1 MATLSQ
7 DDIEKLFSGAP
18 QYFARNEG
26 PFISVPNPSVAF
38 PFDENLQIRDLT
50 DHCQIEAK
58 AWSGVTAHPHLTR
71 DLNHDAA
78 GKQQA
83 EQRSQSHFYVRCR
96 ERPNMLS
103 LQGLEKGTMGYQ
115 AALEL
120 GVSDALEEEQFGFDS
135 IGKKARAIVDAR
147 EHMLSHEGWLH
158 RIPESEVLGR
168 LQRNGETY
176 RNNTLKKRQ
185 STESYNDLFGHFMRP
200 RYIAL
205 DKKDSHSLTN
215 QIVALLKCLGTAN
228 VWIDL
233 SHVEWRIRLG
243 QILWGQPHG
252 DRLDG
257 DSSIHNTECSSE
269 MAEEKYWLLLQ
280 ILMATE
286 LLIRL
291 DAVTKGEEYG
301 AGSFRPMDVVQFE
314 RAANSTVRWSLLL
327 ARSWLDNIEIVAD
340 GESTQDDAF
349 KQDAPSDDTRSDDDP
364 TLVQTIKAKSASWL
378 AAIAS
383 HMPFSHHHG
392 ANHMTPAFPARHYV
406 VKGRNGQRQVDG
418 LIHFAK
424 KLRWPGIEDYEAR
437 ITTHMKEAVKN
448 KPDTSMCDCGY
459 DAKSKGTTNNDYF
472 GTWDV
477 TCQRGSHRERAR
489 ARRRRLAAA
498 LHPSGWM
505 SKSYVFG
512 LMLPGDGLSH
522 FLMATLL
529 ENDDVAMSKLGS
541 FANLCGGFVYSGMSF
556 WSTSCILGRV
566 LAAGKGSAECM
577 GWVSTDIV
585 PTGVQ
590 DGWLNIDV
598 RDVNGKITRV
608 WRWNHALTGNRG
620 CRESGQKVEDLG
632 KTAP

>member
-1 MATLSQ
+1 MATLGE
-7 DDIEKLFSGAP
+7 DDLEKLFSGAP

-38 PFDENLQIRDLT
+38 PFDEDLQIRDLT

-78 GKQQA
+78 ERQQA
-83 EQRSQSHFYVRCR
+83 ARRSRSHFFVRCR

-103 LQGLEKGTMGYQ
+103 LQGLEKGTMGFQ

-120 GVSDALEEEQFGFDS
+120 GVSDSLEEEQFGFDS

-147 EHMLSHEGWLH
+147 ERMLGHEGWLH

-168 LQRNGETY
+168 MQRNGGIY
-176 RNNTLKKRQ
+176 RDNDLKDRP
-185 STESYNDLFGHFMRP
+185 SRDTYNDLFGNFMRP
-200 RYIAL
+200 RYIAV
-205 DKKDSHSLTN
+205 DKKDTHSLTN
-215 QIVALLKCLGTAN
+215 QIVGLLKCLGAPN

-257 DSSIHNTECSSE
+257 DSSIHDSTCSDE

-280 ILMATE
+280 ILIATE

-291 DAVTKGEEYG
+291 DAVTQGEEYG
-301 AGSFRPMDVVQFE
+301 AGAFRPMDVVQFE
-314 RAANSTVRWSLLL
+314 RAATPTVKWSLLL
-327 ARSWLDNIEIVAD
+327 ARNWLDNIDVVSDEGPCKEEEANPEDAKAD
-340 GESTQDDAF
+340 AADQNGTLA
-349 KQDAPSDDTRSDDDP
+349 RS
-364 TLVQTIKAKSASWL
+364 IKVKSVSWL
-378 AAIAS
+378 ATIAS
-383 HMPFSHHHG
+383 HMPFNR
-392 ANHMTPAFPARHYV
+392 NHIHQTPAYPQRHYV
-406 VKGRNGQRQVDG
+406 IKGRNGQRQVDG

-437 ITTHMKEAVKN
+437 ISTHMREAVKS
-448 KPDTSMCDCGY
+448 KPDTSMCDCGVE
-459 DAKSKGTTNNDYF
+459 KGDSNGGYF

-477 TCQRGSHRERAR
+477 TCQRGNHKERAR

-498 LHPSGWM
+498 LHPSGWL
-505 SKSYVFG
+505 SKSYIFG

-529 ENDDVAMSKLGS
+529 ENDEVAMSKLGS
-541 FANLCGGFVYSGMSF
+541 FANLSGGFVYSDMSF
-556 WSTSCILGRV
+556 WSTSSIVGRV
-566 LAAGKGSAECM
+566 LAAGNGSAECM
-577 GWVSTDIV
+577 GWISTDIV
-585 PTGVQ
+585 PMGVQ
-590 DGWLNIDV
+590 DGWLSIDV
-598 RDVNGKITRV
+598 KDVAGKNQLELVYCCTHT
-608 WRWNHALTGNRG
+608 NLNRG
-620 CRESGQKVEDLG
+620 RCKSR
-632 KTAP
+632 

>member
-83 EQRSQSHFYVRCR
+83 EQRSQSHFFVRCR

-185 STESYNDLFGHFMRP
+185 SSESYNDLFGHFMRP

-243 QILWGQPHG
+243 QILWGEPHG

-257 DSSIHNTECSSE
+257 DSSIHNTECSTE

-340 GESTQDDAF
+340 GESTQDDTF
-349 KQDAPSDDTRSDDDP
+349 KQDAPSDDTPSDDDY
-364 TLVQTIKAKSASWL
+364 TLVQTIEAKSASWL

-383 HMPFSHHHG
+383 YMPFSHHHG
-392 ANHMTPAFPARHYV
+392 AEHMTPSFPARHYV
-406 VKGRNGQRQVDG
+406 VKGRNGQRQLDG

-424 KLRWPGIEDYEAR
+424 RLRWPGIEDYEAR

-608 WRWNHALTGNRG
+608 WRLNHTLTGNRG
-620 CRESGQKVEDLG
+620 CRESGQKVENLG
-632 KTAP
+632 KAAP

>member
-1 MATLSQ
+1 MATLTEE
-7 DDIEKLFSGAP
+7 DIEKLFSGAP

-38 PFDENLQIRDLT
+38 PFDEDLQIRDLT

-58 AWSGVTAHPHLTR
+58 AWSTVTAHPHLTR

-78 GKQQA
+78 GRQQA
-83 EQRSQSHFYVRCR
+83 QRLNRSHFFVRCR

-135 IGKKARAIVDAR
+135 IGKKARAIIDAR
-147 EHMLSHEGWLH
+147 DHMVGPDGWLH
-158 RIPESEVLGR
+158 RIPEAEVMGR
-168 LQRNGETY
+168 LKRNGAIY
-176 RNNTLKKRQ
+176 RNNDLKKRQ
-185 STESYNDLFGHFMRP
+185 SSESYNDLFGNFMRP
-200 RYIAL
+200 RYISL

-215 QIVALLKCLGTAN
+215 QIVALLKCLGTPN

-233 SHVEWRIRLG
+233 AHVEWRIRLG
-243 QILWGQPHG
+243 QILWGEPHG

-257 DSSIHNTECSSE
+257 DSSIHDAECSDE

-291 DAVTKGEEYG
+291 DAVTQGEEYG
-301 AGSFRPMDVVQFE
+301 AGAFRPMDVVQFE
-314 RAANSTVRWSLLL
+314 RAATQTVKWSLLL
-327 ARSWLDNIEIVAD
+327 ARSWLDNIDIA
-340 GESTQDDAF
+340 
-349 KQDAPSDDTRSDDDP
+349 SDDDP
-364 TLVQTIKAKSASWL
+364 PEEETAAETPAEASADGAQPHDATLVQSIKSKSISWL

-383 HMPFSHHHG
+383 RVPFHHHHHHG
-392 ANHMTPAFPARHYV
+392 PMFAGKQYT

-424 KLRWPGIEDYEAR
+424 KIRWPGIEEYEAR
-437 ITTHMKEAVKN
+437 ITAHMREAVKS
-448 KPDTSMCDCGY
+448 KPDTSMCDCRPVNDGG
-459 DAKSKGTTNNDYF
+459 KPGGEGDYF

-477 TCQRGSHRERAR
+477 TCQRGNHKERAR

-498 LHPSGWM
+498 LHPSGWL

-541 FANLCGGFVYSGMSF
+541 FANLCGGFVYSDMSF
-556 WSTSCILGRV
+556 WSTSCIVGRV
-566 LAAGKGSAECM
+566 LAAGSGSAECM
-577 GWVSTDIV
+577 GWISTDIV
-585 PTGVQ
+585 PTDVKE
-590 DGWLNIDV
+590 GWLDIDV
-598 RDVNGKITRV
+598 KDVAGKLFLSLSSAIT
-608 WRWNHALTGNRG
+608 NF
-620 CRESGQKVEDLG
+620 
-632 KTAP
+632 